1 MKQIN
6 TLPVENFLEKARIAV
21 KSNQKQVV
29 LDIKEAQALYDS
41 LALVM
46 TRLTGRLDEQLSKPQ
61 EETVIEVSMDGG
73 GFKE

>member
-41 LALVM
+41 LAVVM
-46 TRLTGRLDEQLSKPQ
+46 TRLTGKLDEQLSKPQ